1 MEYGGNYWN
10 FVEYVISNGSSL
22 SGKATNSAK
31 QYYDKL
37 QAPKKLTK
45 QSIWNSPTCI
55 NSLLFYSN
63 KSIVFIP
70 KLTDPARSLSSD
82 PGNLTKV

>member
-10 FVEYVISNGSSL
+10 FVEYVISNDSSL

-37 QAPKKLTK
+37 QALKKLTK
-45 QSIWNSPTCI
+45 QSI
-55 NSLLFYSN
+55 
-63 KSIVFIP
+63 
-70 KLTDPARSLSSD
+70 
-82 PGNLTKV
+82 